1 MTTPMISIPEAL
13 TRYANG
19 EFLIV
24 VDDLDREN
32 EGDLMLLATQATPEK
47 VAFMVTHTTGI
58 LCVALTKSRARE
70 LNLPLMVENN
80 EDQRRTAFTVAV
92 DFAPGITTGVSATER
107 ARTIRALG
115 EPSTT
120 PKDLIRPGH
129 VYPLVAHDHVL
140 LGRQGHTEA
149 GVALSQLSKTSEQAL
164 LSEIVAEDG
173 SMARGQTLENF
184 AAKHDIPIIAIADL
198 AAYYKEN
205 FSATKSPAL
214 KLEWADLPID
224 NQMWKIATY
233 PALRQRDHV
242 IIAFNPQVTS
252 EPTSEPTYLRI
263 HSECFTGD
271 VLGSQRCDCGEQ
283 LKAAMDLIVEKGS
296 GYIIYLRNHEGRG
309 IGLAEKIK
317 AYQLQD
323 RGLDT
328 VEANIAL
335 GHQVDAREWSDAVEI
350 LAELA
355 IKSVVLMTNNPEKI
369 QALSDAGIESTV
381 HSLPIAANE
390 FNQKYLDT
398 KATKLGHI
406 RSGE

>member
-1 MTTPMISIPEAL
+1 MTTPMISIPDAL
-13 TRYANG
+13 TRYVNG

-47 VAFMVTHTTGI
+47 VSFMVTHTTGI

-92 DFAPGITTGVSATER
+92 DFGPGITTGVSAIER

-129 VYPLVAHDHVL
+129 VYPLVAHDQVL

-149 GVALSQLSKTSEQAL
+149 GVALSQLSKSSEQAL
-164 LSEIVAEDG
+164 LSEIVATDG
-173 SMARGQTLENF
+173 SMARGETLKTF
-184 AAKHDIPIIAIADL
+184 AATHQIPIIAIADL
-198 AAYYKEN
+198 TAHYKEN
-205 FSATKSPAL
+205 YSATKSPGPT
-214 KLEWADLPID
+214 LEWADLPID
-224 NQMWKIATY
+224 NHMWKIATY
-233 PALRQRDHV
+233 PALRQRDHA
-242 IIAFNPQVTS
+242 IIAFNPQIRT
-252 EPTSEPTYLRI
+252 EPTYLRI

-283 LKAAMDLIVEKGS
+283 LKAAMNLIVEKGS

-355 IKSVVLMTNNPEKI
+355 IKRVVLMTNNPEKI

-381 HSLPIAANE
+381 LSLPIQANK

-406 RSGE
+406 RAGE

>member
-1 MTTPMISIPEAL
+1 MSTPMISIPEAL

-32 EGDLMLLATQATPEK
+32 EGDLILLATQATPEK

-80 EDQRRTAFTVAV
+80 EDERRTAFTVAV
-92 DFAPGITTGVSATER
+92 DFSPGITTGVSAIER
-107 ARTIRALG
+107 ARTIRALA
-115 EPSTT
+115 EPTT
-120 PKDLIRPGH
+120 QPKDLIRPGH
-129 VYPLVAHDHVL
+129 VYPLVAHDQVL

-149 GVALSQLSKTSEQAL
+149 GVALSQLSNSSEQAL
-164 LSEIVAEDG
+164 LSEIVATDG
-173 SMARGQTLENF
+173 SMARGTTLQAF
-184 AAKHDIPIIAIADL
+184 ASEHEIPIIAIADL
-198 AAYYKEN
+198 ARYYQEN
-205 FSATKSPAL
+205 FMAIKNPAL
-214 KLEWADLPID
+214 NLEWADLPID
-224 NQMWKIATY
+224 SKMWKIATY

-242 IIAFNPQVTS
+242 IVAFNPQVK
-252 EPTSEPTYLRI
+252 SEPTYLRI

-283 LKAAMDLIVEKGS
+283 LKAAMDLIIEKGS

-323 RGLDT
+323 RGMDT

-350 LAELA
+350 LSELG
-355 IKSVVLMTNNPEKI
+355 IQSVVLMTNNPEKI
-369 QALSDAGIESTV
+369 QALSDAGIESSIL
-381 HSLPIAANE
+381 SLPIVANE

-398 KATKLGHI
+398 KATKLGHL

>member
-1 MTTPMISIPEAL
+1 MSTSMISIPDAL

-32 EGDLMLLATQATPEK
+32 EGDLILLATKATPEK

-80 EDQRRTAFTVAV
+80 EDVRRTAFTVAV
-92 DFAPGITTGVSATER
+92 DFAPGITTGVSAIER
-107 ARTIRALG
+107 SRTIRALA
-115 EPSTT
+115 ESSTQ

-129 VYPLVAHDHVL
+129 VYPLVAHDQVL

-149 GVALSQLSKTSEQAL
+149 GVALSQLSESPEQAL

-173 SMARGQTLENF
+173 SMASGANLQAF
-184 AAKHDIPIIAIADL
+184 ASEHGIAMIAIADL
-198 AAYYKEN
+198 AAYYKDN
-205 FSATKSPAL
+205 FTAVKSLAPT
-214 KLEWADLPID
+214 LEWADLPID
-224 NQMWKIATY
+224 NTMWKIATY

-242 IIAFNPQVTS
+242 IMAFNPQITS
-252 EPTSEPTYLRI
+252 ESTYLRI

-283 LKAAMDLIVEKGS
+283 LKAAMDLIVENGS

-328 VEANIAL
+328 VDANIAL

-350 LAELA
+350 LEELA
-355 IKSVVLMTNNPEKI
+355 LKSVVLMTNNPEKI
-369 QALSDAGIESTV
+369 QALSDAGIKATV
-381 HSLPIAANE
+381 LSLPIAANE

>member
-32 EGDLMLLATQATPEK
+32 EGDLILLATQATPEK

-92 DFAPGITTGVSATER
+92 DFAPGVTTGVSAVER

-115 EPSTT
+115 ESSTS

-129 VYPLVAHDHVL
+129 VYPLIAHDHVL

-149 GVALSQLSKTSEQAL
+149 GVALSQLSKSSEQAL

-173 SMARGQTLENF
+173 SMARGETLKTF
-184 AAKHDIPIIAIADL
+184 AAKYEIPIIAIADL
-198 AAYYKEN
+198 AKYYEVN
-205 FSATKSPAL
+205 FTTVKSPAV
-214 KLEWADLPID
+214 KLEWADIPID
-224 NQMWKIATY
+224 NHMWKIATY
-233 PALRQRDHV
+233 PALRQRDHA
-242 IIAFNPQVTS
+242 IMAFNPQVTS
-252 EPTSEPTYLRI
+252 ESTYLRI

-350 LAELA
+350 LSELGLT
-355 IKSVVLMTNNPEKI
+355 SVVLMTNNPEKI

-381 HSLPIAANE
+381 LSLPVAANE
-390 FNQKYLDT
+390 FNKKYLDT

-406 RSGE
+406 RSGD

>member
-1 MTTPMISIPEAL
+1 MSTPMISIPEAL
-13 TRYANG
+13 NRYASG

-32 EGDLMLLATQATPEK
+32 EGDLMLLASQATAEK
-47 VAFMVTHTTGI
+47 VAFMVKHTTGI

-80 EDQRRTAFTVAV
+80 EDERRTAFTVAV
-92 DFAPGITTGVSATER
+92 DFAPGITTGVSAIER
-107 ARTIRALG
+107 ARTIRALA
-115 EPSTT
+115 EVSTT

-149 GVALSQLSKTSEQAL
+149 GVALSQLSNSSEQAL
-164 LSEIVAEDG
+164 LSEIVAADG
-173 SMARGQTLENF
+173 SMARGANLQAF
-184 AAKHDIPIIAIADL
+184 ASEHGIPIIAIADL
-198 AAYYKEN
+198 AKYYEEN
-205 FSATKSPAL
+205 FTAVKNPAP

-224 NQMWKIATY
+224 NKMWKIATY
-233 PALRQRDHV
+233 PALRQRDHA
-242 IIAFNPQVTS
+242 IIAFNPQV
-252 EPTSEPTYLRI
+252 TSEPTYLRI

-283 LKAAMDLIVEKGS
+283 LKAAMNVIVEKGS

-350 LAELA
+350 LSELG

-369 QALSDAGIESTV
+369 QALSDSGITSTV
-381 HSLPIAANE
+381 LSLPIAANE

>member
-1 MTTPMISIPEAL
+1 MSTPMISIPEAL
-13 TRYANG
+13 SRYANG

-32 EGDLMLLATQATPEK
+32 EGDLILLATKATAEK
-47 VAFMVTHTTGI
+47 VAFMVKHTTGI

-80 EDQRRTAFTVAV
+80 EDERRTAFTVAV
-92 DFAPGITTGVSATER
+92 DFAPGVTTGVSAVER

-115 EPSTT
+115 ESATS

-129 VYPLVAHDHVL
+129 VYPLIAHDQGL

-149 GVALSQLSKTSEQAL
+149 GVALAQLSKSSEQAL

-173 SMARGQTLENF
+173 SMARGANLKAF
-184 AAKHDIPIIAIADL
+184 ASEHGIPIIAIADL
-198 AAYYKEN
+198 AKYYEEN
-205 FSATKSPAL
+205 FTAVKNPAL

-224 NQMWKIATY
+224 NKMWKIATY
-233 PALRQRDHV
+233 PALRQRDHA
-242 IIAFNPQVTS
+242 IIAFNPQIS
-252 EPTSEPTYLRI
+252 SEPTYLRI

-283 LKAAMDLIVEKGS
+283 LKAAMSVIVEKGS

-350 LAELA
+350 LSELE

-369 QALSDAGIESTV
+369 QALSDAGITSTV
-381 HSLPIAANE
+381 LSLPIAANE

>member
-1 MTTPMISIPEAL
+1 MISIPEAL
-13 TRYANG
+13 NRYANG

-32 EGDLMLLATQATPEK
+32 EGDLILLASQATPEK

-80 EDQRRTAFTVAV
+80 EDERRTAFTVAV
-92 DFAPGITTGVSATER
+92 DFAPGITTGVSAIER
-107 ARTIRALG
+107 ARTIRALA
-115 EPSTT
+115 EPTT
-120 PKDLIRPGH
+120 QSKDLIRPGH
-129 VYPLVAHDHVL
+129 VYPLVAHDQVL

-149 GVALSQLSKTSEQAL
+149 GVALSQLSNSSEQAL
-164 LSEIVAEDG
+164 LSEIVAIDG
-173 SMARGQTLENF
+173 SMSRGTTLQAF
-184 AAKHDIPIIAIADL
+184 ASEHEIPIIAIADL
-198 AAYYKEN
+198 ARYYQEN
-205 FSATKSPAL
+205 FTAKKSPAL
-214 KLEWADLPID
+214 DLEWADLPID
-224 NQMWKIATY
+224 NKMWNIATY

-242 IIAFNPQVTS
+242 IIAFNPLVK
-252 EPTSEPTYLRI
+252 SEPTYLRI

-296 GYIIYLRNHEGRG
+296 GYVIYLRNHEGRG
-309 IGLAEKIK
+309 IGLAEKIR

-335 GHQVDAREWSDAVEI
+335 GHQVDAREWHDAVEI
-350 LAELA
+350 LSELD

-369 QALSDAGIESTV
+369 QALSDAGIASTTL
-381 HSLPIAANE
+381 SLPIAANE

-398 KATKLGHI
+398 KATKLGHL

>member
-1 MTTPMISIPEAL
+1 MTTPNISIPEAL

-80 EDQRRTAFTVAV
+80 EDHRRTAFTVAV
-92 DFAPGITTGVSATER
+92 DFAPGITTGVSAVER
-107 ARTIRALG
+107 ARTVRALG

-129 VYPLVAHDHVL
+129 VYPLVAHDQVL

-164 LSEIVAEDG
+164 LSEIVAIDG
-173 SMARGQTLENF
+173 SMARGETLKAF
-184 AAKHDIPIIAIADL
+184 AATHHIPIITIADL
-198 AAYYKEN
+198 AAYYREN
-205 FSATKSPAL
+205 YSAIKSPAV
-214 KLEWADLPID
+214 KLEWAELPIE
-224 NQMWKIATY
+224 NNIWKIATY
-233 PALRQRDHV
+233 PALRQRDHA
-242 IIAFNPQVTS
+242 IIAFNPQITAD
-252 EPTSEPTYLRI
+252 PTYLRI

-350 LAELA
+350 LAELGM
-355 IKSVVLMTNNPEKI
+355 KSVVLMTNNPEKI

-390 FNQKYLDT
+390 FNKKYLDT
-398 KATKLGHI
+398 KATKLGHK

>member
-1 MTTPMISIPEAL
+1 MSTPMISIPEAL
-13 TRYANG
+13 TRYASG

-32 EGDLMLLATQATPEK
+32 EGDLILLASQATPEK

-80 EDQRRTAFTVAV
+80 EDERRTAFTVAV
-92 DFAPGITTGVSATER
+92 DFAPGITTGVSAIER
-107 ARTIRALG
+107 ARTIRALA
-115 EPSTT
+115 EPTT
-120 PKDLIRPGH
+120 QSKDLIRPGH
-129 VYPLVAHDHVL
+129 VYPLVAHDQVL

-149 GVALSQLSKTSEQAL
+149 GVALSQLSNSSEQAL
-164 LSEIVAEDG
+164 LSEIVAIDG
-173 SMARGQTLENF
+173 SMSRGTTLQAF
-184 AAKHDIPIIAIADL
+184 ASEHEIPIIAIADL
-198 AAYYKEN
+198 ARYYQEN
-205 FSATKSPAL
+205 FTAKKSPAL
-214 KLEWADLPID
+214 DLEWADLPID
-224 NQMWKIATY
+224 NKMWNIATY

-242 IIAFNPQVTS
+242 IIAFNPLVK
-252 EPTSEPTYLRI
+252 SEPTYLRI

-296 GYIIYLRNHEGRG
+296 GYVIYLRNHEGRG
-309 IGLAEKIK
+309 IGLAEKIR

-335 GHQVDAREWSDAVEI
+335 GHQVDAREWHDAVEI
-350 LAELA
+350 LSELD

-369 QALSDAGIESTV
+369 QALSDAGIASTTL
-381 HSLPIAANE
+381 SLPIAANE

-398 KATKLGHI
+398 KATKLGHL

>member
-1 MTTPMISIPEAL
+1 MTTQMISIPEAL
-13 TRYANG
+13 NRYAKG

-32 EGDLMLLATQATPEK
+32 EGDLMLLASQATPEK

-80 EDQRRTAFTVAV
+80 EDERRTAFTVAV
-92 DFAPGITTGVSATER
+92 DFAPGITTGVSALER
-107 ARTIRALG
+107 SRTIRALA
-115 EPSTT
+115 EVSTT

-129 VYPLVAHDHVL
+129 VYPLVAHDQVL

-149 GVALSQLSKTSEQAL
+149 GVALSRLSNSSEQAL

-173 SMARGQTLENF
+173 SMARGANLEAF
-184 AAKHDIPIIAIADL
+184 ASEHGIPIIAIADL
-198 AAYYKEN
+198 AKYYKEN
-205 FSATKSPAL
+205 FIAVKEPAL
-214 KLEWADLPID
+214 DLEWADLPID
-224 NQMWKIATY
+224 NKMWKVATY

-242 IIAFNPQVTS
+242 IVAFNPQIS
-252 EPTSEPTYLRI
+252 SEPTYLRI

-271 VLGSQRCDCGEQ
+271 VLGSQRCDCGDQ

-350 LAELA
+350 LSALG

-381 HSLPIAANE
+381 LSLPIAANE

>member
-1 MTTPMISIPEAL
+1 MSAPMISIPEAL

-32 EGDLMLLATQATPEK
+32 EGDLILLASQATPEK

-80 EDQRRTAFTVAV
+80 EDERRTAFTVAV
-92 DFAPGITTGVSATER
+92 DFAPGITTGVSAIER
-107 ARTIRALG
+107 ARTIRALA
-115 EPSTT
+115 EPTT
-120 PKDLIRPGH
+120 QPKDLIRPGH
-129 VYPLVAHDHVL
+129 VYPLVAHDQVL

-149 GVALSQLSKTSEQAL
+149 GVALSQLSNSSEQAL
-164 LSEIVAEDG
+164 LSEIVATDG
-173 SMARGQTLENF
+173 SMARGTTLQAF
-184 AAKHDIPIIAIADL
+184 ASEHEIPIIAIADL
-198 AAYYKEN
+198 ARYYQEN
-205 FSATKSPAL
+205 FMAIKNPAL

-224 NQMWKIATY
+224 NKMWKIATY

-242 IIAFNPQVTS
+242 IIAFNPQVK
-252 EPTSEPTYLRI
+252 SEPTYLRI

-323 RGLDT
+323 RGMDT

-350 LAELA
+350 LSELG
-355 IKSVVLMTNNPEKI
+355 IQSVVLMTNNPEKI
-369 QALSDAGIESTV
+369 QALSDAGIESSIL
-381 HSLPIAANE
+381 SLPIVANE

-398 KATKLGHI
+398 KATKLGHL

>member
-1 MTTPMISIPEAL
+1 MSTPMISIPEAL
-13 TRYANG
+13 TRYASG

-32 EGDLMLLATQATPEK
+32 EGDLILLASQATPEK

-58 LCVALTKSRARE
+58 LCVALTKARARE

-80 EDQRRTAFTVAV
+80 EDERRTAFTVAV
-92 DFAPGITTGVSATER
+92 DFAPGITTGVSAIER
-107 ARTIRALG
+107 SRTIRALA
-115 EPSTT
+115 EPSTA

-129 VYPLVAHDHVL
+129 VYPLIAHDHVL

-149 GVALSQLSKTSEQAL
+149 GVALSQLSKSSEQAL
-164 LSEIVAEDG
+164 LSEIVAADG
-173 SMARGQTLENF
+173 SMARGANLQAF
-184 AAKHDIPIIAIADL
+184 ASEHSIPIIAIADL
-198 AAYYKEN
+198 AKYYEVN
-205 FSATKSPAL
+205 FTAVKNPAL

-224 NQMWKIATY
+224 NKMWKIATY
-233 PALRQRDHV
+233 PALRQRDHA
-242 IIAFNPQVTS
+242 IIAFNPQI
-252 EPTSEPTYLRI
+252 TSEPTYLRI

-283 LKAAMDLIVEKGS
+283 LKAAMNVIVEKGS

-350 LAELA
+350 LSALE

-369 QALSDAGIESTV
+369 QALSDAGITSTV
-381 HSLPIAANE
+381 LSLPIAANE

-398 KATKLGHI
+398 KATKLGHL

>member
-1 MTTPMISIPEAL
+1 MSTPMISIPEAL
-13 TRYANG
+13 ARYASG

-32 EGDLMLLATQATPEK
+32 EGDLILLASQATPEK

-80 EDQRRTAFTVAV
+80 EDERRTAFTVAV
-92 DFAPGITTGVSATER
+92 DFAPGVTTGVSAVER
-107 ARTIRALG
+107 SRTIRALA

-129 VYPLVAHDHVL
+129 VYPLIAHDHVL

-149 GVALSQLSKTSEQAL
+149 GVALSQLSKSSEQAL
-164 LSEIVAEDG
+164 LSEIVAADG
-173 SMARGQTLENF
+173 SMAQGANLQAF
-184 AAKHDIPIIAIADL
+184 ASEHGIPIIAIADL
-198 AAYYKEN
+198 AKYYEEN
-205 FSATKSPAL
+205 FTAVKNLAL

-224 NQMWKIATY
+224 NKMWKIATY
-233 PALRQRDHV
+233 PALRQRDHA
-242 IIAFNPQVTS
+242 IIAFNPQV
-252 EPTSEPTYLRI
+252 TSEPTYLRI

-283 LKAAMDLIVEKGS
+283 LKAAMNVIVEKGS

-350 LAELA
+350 LSELE
-355 IKSVVLMTNNPEKI
+355 IKSVVFMTNNPEKI
-369 QALSDAGIESTV
+369 QALSDSGITSTV
-381 HSLPIAANE
+381 LSLPIAANE

-398 KATKLGHI
+398 KATKLGQI

>member
-1 MTTPMISIPEAL
+1 MS
-13 TRYANG
+13 RG
-19 EFLIV
+19 ETL
-24 VDDLDREN
+24 
-32 EGDLMLLATQATPEK
+32 
-47 VAFMVTHTTGI
+47 
-58 LCVALTKSRARE
+58 KS
-70 LNLPLMVENN
+70 
-80 EDQRRTAFTVAV
+80 
-92 DFAPGITTGVSATER
+92 
-107 ARTIRALG
+107 
-115 EPSTT
+115 
-120 PKDLIRPGH
+120 
-129 VYPLVAHDHVL
+129 
-140 LGRQGHTEA
+140 
-149 GVALSQLSKTSEQAL
+149 
-164 LSEIVAEDG
+164 
-173 SMARGQTLENF
+173 F
-184 AAKHDIPIIAIADL
+184 AATHQIPIIAIADL
-198 AAYYKEN
+198 TDYYKEN
-205 FSATKSPAL
+205 YTTVKSQAL

-224 NQMWKIATY
+224 NKMWKIATY
-233 PALRQRDHV
+233 PALRQRDHA
-242 IIAFNPQVTS
+242 IIAFNPHI
-252 EPTSEPTYLRI
+252 TSEPTYLRI

-296 GYIIYLRNHEGRG
+296 GYIVYLRNHEGRG

-335 GHQVDAREWSDAVEI
+335 GHQVDAREWSDAVEV
-350 LAELA
+350 LSELG

-381 HSLPIAANE
+381 LSLPIAANE

>member
-1 MTTPMISIPEAL
+1 MSTPMISIPEAL
-13 TRYANG
+13 TRYASG
-19 EFLIV
+19 DFLIV

-32 EGDLMLLATQATPEK
+32 EGDLMLLASQATPEK
-47 VAFMVTHTTGI
+47 VSFIVTHTTGI

-80 EDQRRTAFTVAV
+80 EDERRTAFTVAV
-92 DFAPGITTGVSATER
+92 DFAPSITTGVSAIER
-107 ARTIRALG
+107 ARTIRALA
-115 EPSTT
+115 EPSTQ

-129 VYPLVAHDHVL
+129 VYPLVAHDQVL

-149 GVALSQLSKTSEQAL
+149 GIALSQLSNSSEQAL
-164 LSEIVAEDG
+164 LSEIVAADG
-173 SMARGQTLENF
+173 SMARGANLQAF
-184 AAKHDIPIIAIADL
+184 AGEHGIPIIAIADL
-198 AAYYKEN
+198 ARYYQEN
-205 FSATKSPAL
+205 FTAKKSPAL
-214 KLEWADLPID
+214 DLEWADLPID
-224 NQMWKIATY
+224 NKIWKIATY

-242 IIAFNPQVTS
+242 IIAFNPQV
-252 EPTSEPTYLRI
+252 TSEPTYLRI

-296 GYIIYLRNHEGRG
+296 GYIIYLRNQEGRG

-335 GHQVDAREWSDAVEI
+335 GHQVDAREWHDAVEI
-350 LAELA
+350 LSELDV
-355 IKSVVLMTNNPEKI
+355 KSVVLMTNNPEKI
-369 QALSDAGIESTV
+369 QALSDAGIASTTL
-381 HSLPIAANE
+381 SLPIAANE

-398 KATKLGHI
+398 KATKLGHL

>member
-1 MTTPMISIPEAL
+1 MSTSMISMPEAL
-13 TRYANG
+13 SRYANG

-32 EGDLMLLATQATPEK
+32 EGDLILLASQVTPEK
-47 VAFMVTHTTGI
+47 VAFMVKHTTGI

-80 EDQRRTAFTVAV
+80 EDERRTAFTVAV
-92 DFAPGITTGVSATER
+92 DFAPGITTGVSAIER
-107 ARTIRALG
+107 ARTIRALA
-115 EPSTT
+115 ESSTT

-129 VYPLVAHDHVL
+129 VYPLIAHDHVL

-149 GVALSQLSKTSEQAL
+149 GVALSQLSNCSEQAL
-164 LSEIVAEDG
+164 LSEIVAADG
-173 SMARGQTLENF
+173 SMARGANLQAF
-184 AAKHDIPIIAIADL
+184 ASEHGIPIIAIADL
-198 AAYYKEN
+198 AKYYEEN
-205 FSATKSPAL
+205 FTVVKSPVL
-214 KLEWADLPID
+214 ELEWADLPID
-224 NQMWKIATY
+224 NKMWKIATY
-233 PALRQRDHV
+233 PALRQRDHA
-242 IIAFNPQVTS
+242 IIAFNPQITS
-252 EPTSEPTYLRI
+252 EQTYLRI

-283 LKAAMDLIVEKGS
+283 LKAAMSVIVEKGS

-350 LAELA
+350 LSELG

-369 QALSDAGIESTV
+369 QALSDAGITSTV
-381 HSLPIAANE
+381 LSLPIEANE

-398 KATKLGHI
+398 KATKLGQI

>member
-1 MTTPMISIPEAL
+1 MSIPMISIPEAL
-13 TRYANG
+13 NRYASG

-24 VDDLDREN
+24 VDDLAREN
-32 EGDLMLLATQATPEK
+32 EGDLMLLASQATPEK
-47 VAFMVTHTTGI
+47 VAFMVKHTTGI

-80 EDQRRTAFTVAV
+80 EDERRTAFTVAV
-92 DFAPGITTGVSATER
+92 DFAPGVTTGVSAVER
-107 ARTIRALG
+107 SRTIRALA

-129 VYPLVAHDHVL
+129 VYPLIAHDHVL

-149 GVALSQLSKTSEQAL
+149 GVALSQLSKSSEQAL
-164 LSEIVAEDG
+164 LSEIVAADG
-173 SMARGQTLENF
+173 SMAQGANLQAF
-184 AAKHDIPIIAIADL
+184 ASEHGIPIIAIADL
-198 AAYYKEN
+198 AKYYEEN
-205 FSATKSPAL
+205 FTAVKNLAL

-224 NQMWKIATY
+224 NKMWKIATY
-233 PALRQRDHV
+233 PALRQRDHA
-242 IIAFNPQVTS
+242 IIAFNPQV
-252 EPTSEPTYLRI
+252 TSEPTYLRI

-283 LKAAMDLIVEKGS
+283 LKAAMNVIVEKGS

-350 LAELA
+350 LSELE

-381 HSLPIAANE
+381 LSLPIAANE

-406 RSGE
+406 RLGE

>member
-1 MTTPMISIPEAL
+1 MSAPLISIPEAVE
-13 TRYANG
+13 RYARG

-24 VDDLDREN
+24 VDDFDREN

-58 LCVALTKSRARE
+58 LCVALTKTRARE

-80 EDQRRTAFTVAV
+80 EDERRTAFTVAV
-92 DFAPGITTGVSATER
+92 DFAPGITTGVSAIER
-107 ARTIRALG
+107 ARTIRALA
-115 EPSTT
+115 EPSTS

-129 VYPLVAHDHVL
+129 VYPLVAHDQVL

-149 GVALSQLSKTSEQAL
+149 GVALSQLSKSSEHAL

-173 SMARGQTLENF
+173 SMARGETLKTF
-184 AAKHDIPIIAIADL
+184 ADKYQIPIIAIADL
-198 AAYYKEN
+198 AKYYAEN
-205 FSATKSPAL
+205 FTAIASPTVNLA
-214 KLEWADLPID
+214 WADLPID
-224 NQMWKIATY
+224 NHMWKIATY

-242 IIAFNPQVTS
+242 IIAFNPQITS
-252 EPTSEPTYLRI
+252 DTTYLRI

-271 VLGSQRCDCGEQ
+271 VLRSQRCDCGEQ

-309 IGLAEKIK
+309 IGLAEKIR

-323 RGLDT
+323 QGLDT

-335 GHQVDAREWSDAVEI
+335 GHQVDPREWSDAVEI
-350 LAELA
+350 LSALE
-355 IKSVVLMTNNPEKI
+355 ISSVALMTNNPEKI
-369 QALSDAGIESTV
+369 QALSDAGIKSTII
-381 HSLPIAANE
+381 SLPIVANQH
-390 FNQKYLDT
+390 NQKYLET
-398 KATKLGHI
+398 KATKLGHV

>member
-32 EGDLMLLATQATPEK
+32 EGDLILLATQATPEK

-80 EDQRRTAFTVAV
+80 EDHRRTAFTVAV
-92 DFAPGITTGVSATER
+92 DFAPGITTGVSAVER

-115 EPSTT
+115 ESSTS

-129 VYPLVAHDHVL
+129 VYPLIAHDHVL

-149 GVALSQLSKTSEQAL
+149 GVALSQLSKSSEQAL

-173 SMARGQTLENF
+173 SMARGENLKTF
-184 AAKHDIPIIAIADL
+184 AAKYEIPIIAIADL
-198 AAYYKEN
+198 AKYYEVN
-205 FSATKSPAL
+205 FRTVKSPAV

-224 NQMWKIATY
+224 NHMWKIATY
-233 PALRQRDHV
+233 PALRQRDHA
-242 IIAFNPQVTS
+242 IMAFNPQV
-252 EPTSEPTYLRI
+252 TSEPTYLRI

-335 GHQVDAREWSDAVEI
+335 GHQVDARKWSDAVEI
-350 LAELA
+350 LAELG
-355 IKSVVLMTNNPEKI
+355 INSVVLMTNNPEKI
-369 QALSDAGIESTV
+369 QALGDAGIKSTV
-381 HSLPIAANE
+381 LSLPIQANE
-390 FNQKYLDT
+390 FNKKYLDT

-406 RSGE
+406 RVGE

>member
-1 MTTPMISIPEAL
+1 MSTPMISIPEAL
-13 TRYANG
+13 TRYASG

-32 EGDLMLLATQATPEK
+32 EGDLILLASQATPEK

-58 LCVALTKSRARE
+58 LCVALTKARARE

-80 EDQRRTAFTVAV
+80 EDERRTAFTVAV
-92 DFAPGITTGVSATER
+92 DFAPGITTGVSAIER
-107 ARTIRALG
+107 SRTIRALA
-115 EPSTT
+115 EPSTA

-129 VYPLVAHDHVL
+129 VYPLIAHDHVL

-149 GVALSQLSKTSEQAL
+149 GVALSQLSKSSEQAL
-164 LSEIVAEDG
+164 LSEIVAADG
-173 SMARGQTLENF
+173 SMARGANLQAF
-184 AAKHDIPIIAIADL
+184 ASEHSIPIIAIADL
-198 AAYYKEN
+198 AKYYEVN
-205 FSATKSPAL
+205 FTAVKNPAL

-224 NQMWKIATY
+224 NKMWKIATY
-233 PALRQRDHV
+233 PALRQRDHA
-242 IIAFNPQVTS
+242 IIAFNPQIS
-252 EPTSEPTYLRI
+252 SEPTYLRI

-283 LKAAMDLIVEKGS
+283 LKAAMNVIVEKGS

-350 LAELA
+350 LSELE

-369 QALSDAGIESTV
+369 QALSDAGITSTV
-381 HSLPIAANE
+381 LSLPIAANE

-398 KATKLGHI
+398 KATKLGHL

>member
-1 MTTPMISIPEAL
+1 MISIPEAL

-32 EGDLMLLATQATPEK
+32 EGDLILLASQATPEK

-80 EDQRRTAFTVAV
+80 EDERRTAFTVAV
-92 DFAPGITTGVSATER
+92 DFAPGITTGVSAIER
-107 ARTIRALG
+107 ARTIRALA
-115 EPSTT
+115 EPTT
-120 PKDLIRPGH
+120 QPKDLIRPGH
-129 VYPLVAHDHVL
+129 VYPLVAHDQVL

-149 GVALSQLSKTSEQAL
+149 GVALSQLSNSSEQAL
-164 LSEIVAEDG
+164 LSEIVATDG
-173 SMARGQTLENF
+173 SMARGTTLQAF
-184 AAKHDIPIIAIADL
+184 ASEHEIPIIAIADL
-198 AAYYKEN
+198 ARYYQEN
-205 FSATKSPAL
+205 FMAIKNPAL

-224 NQMWKIATY
+224 NKMWKIATY

-242 IIAFNPQVTS
+242 IIAFNPQVK
-252 EPTSEPTYLRI
+252 SEPTYLRI

-323 RGLDT
+323 RGMDT

-350 LAELA
+350 LSELG
-355 IKSVVLMTNNPEKI
+355 IQSVVLMTNNPEKI
-369 QALSDAGIESTV
+369 QALSDAGIESMIL
-381 HSLPIAANE
+381 SLPIVANE

-398 KATKLGHI
+398 KATKLGHL

>member
-1 MTTPMISIPEAL
+1 
-13 TRYANG
+13 
-19 EFLIV
+19 
-24 VDDLDREN
+24 
-32 EGDLMLLATQATPEK
+32 
-47 VAFMVTHTTGI
+47 
-58 LCVALTKSRARE
+58 
-70 LNLPLMVENN
+70 MVENN
-80 EDQRRTAFTVAV
+80 EDERRTAFTVAV

-107 ARTIRALG
+107 ARTIRALA

-129 VYPLVAHDHVL
+129 VYPLVAHDQVL

-149 GVALSQLSKTSEQAL
+149 GVALSQLSKSSEQAL
-164 LSEIVAEDG
+164 LSEIVADDG
-173 SMARGQTLENF
+173 SMARGKTLETF
-184 AAKHDIPIIAIADL
+184 AAKHQIPIIAIADL
-198 AAYYKEN
+198 ATYYKEN
-205 FSATKSPAL
+205 FTAVKGAL
-214 KLEWADLPID
+214 THLEWADLPID
-224 NQMWKIATY
+224 NDLWKVATY

-242 IIAFNPQVTS
+242 ILAFNPQI
-252 EPTSEPTYLRI
+252 TSEPTYLRI

-283 LKAAMDLIVEKGS
+283 LKAAMNLIVEKGS

-350 LAELA
+350 LSELG
-355 IKSVVLMTNNPEKI
+355 IKSVLLMTNNPEKI
-369 QALSDAGIESTV
+369 QALTDAGIKSTV
-381 HSLPIAANE
+381 HSLSIKSNE
-390 FNQKYLDT
+390 FNEKYLDT
-398 KATKLGHI
+398 KAVKLGHV
-406 RSGE
+406 RAGE

>member
-1 MTTPMISIPEAL
+1 MSTPMISIPEAL

-32 EGDLMLLATQATPEK
+32 EGDLMLLASQATPEK
-47 VAFMVTHTTGI
+47 VAFMVKHTTGI

-80 EDQRRTAFTVAV
+80 EDERRTAFTVAV
-92 DFAPGITTGVSATER
+92 DFAPGITTGVSALER
-107 ARTIRALG
+107 SRTIRALA
-115 EPSTT
+115 EASTT

-129 VYPLVAHDHVL
+129 VYPLVAHDRVL

-149 GVALSQLSKTSEQAL
+149 GVALSQLSNSSEQAL
-164 LSEIVAEDG
+164 LSEIVASDG
-173 SMARGQTLENF
+173 SMARGANLQAF
-184 AAKHDIPIIAIADL
+184 AGEHGIPIIAIADL
-198 AAYYKEN
+198 AKYYEEN
-205 FSATKSPAL
+205 FTAVKNSAL

-224 NQMWKIATY
+224 NKMWKIATY
-233 PALRQRDHV
+233 PALRQRDHA
-242 IIAFNPQVTS
+242 IIAFNPQIS
-252 EPTSEPTYLRI
+252 SEPTYVRI

-283 LKAAMDLIVEKGS
+283 LKAAMNVIVEKGS

-323 RGLDT
+323 RDLDT

-350 LAELA
+350 LSELE

-369 QALSDAGIESTV
+369 QALSDAGITSTV
-381 HSLPIAANE
+381 LSLPIAANE

>member
-1 MTTPMISIPEAL
+1 MSAPLISIPEAVE
-13 TRYANG
+13 RYARG

-24 VDDLDREN
+24 VDDFDREN

-58 LCVALTKSRARE
+58 LCVALTKTRARE

-80 EDQRRTAFTVAV
+80 EDERRTAFTVAV
-92 DFAPGITTGVSATER
+92 DFAPGITTGVSAIER
-107 ARTIRALG
+107 ARTIRALAQ
-115 EPSTT
+115 PSTS

-149 GVALSQLSKTSEQAL
+149 GVALSQLSKSSEHAL

-173 SMARGQTLENF
+173 SMARGETLKTF
-184 AAKHDIPIIAIADL
+184 ADKYQIPIIAIADL
-198 AAYYKEN
+198 AKYYAEN
-205 FSATKSPAL
+205 FTAITSPAVNL
-214 KLEWADLPID
+214 AWADLPID
-224 NQMWKIATY
+224 NHMWKIATY

-242 IIAFNPQVTS
+242 IIAFNPQITS
-252 EPTSEPTYLRI
+252 DPTYLRI

-283 LKAAMDLIVEKGS
+283 LKVAMDLIVKKGS
-296 GYIIYLRNHEGRG
+296 GYIVYLRNHEGRG
-309 IGLAEKIK
+309 IGLAEKIR

-323 RGLDT
+323 QGLDT

-335 GHQVDAREWSDAVEI
+335 GHQVDPREWSDAVEI
-350 LAELA
+350 LSALE
-355 IKSVVLMTNNPEKI
+355 ISSVALMTNNPEKI
-369 QALSDAGIESTV
+369 QALSDAGIKSTII
-381 HSLPIAANE
+381 SLPIVANQY
-390 FNQKYLDT
+390 NQKYLET
-398 KATKLGHI
+398 KATKLGHV

>member
-1 MTTPMISIPEAL
+1 MSTPMISIPEAL
-13 TRYANG
+13 NRYASG

-32 EGDLMLLATQATPEK
+32 EGDLMLLASQATPEK
-47 VAFMVTHTTGI
+47 VAFMVKHTTGI

-80 EDQRRTAFTVAV
+80 EDERRTAFTVAV
-92 DFAPGITTGVSATER
+92 DFAPGITTGVSAIER
-107 ARTIRALG
+107 ARTIRALA
-115 EPSTT
+115 EVSTT

-149 GVALSQLSKTSEQAL
+149 GVALSQLSNSSEQAL
-164 LSEIVAEDG
+164 LSEIVAADG
-173 SMARGQTLENF
+173 SMARGANLQAF
-184 AAKHDIPIIAIADL
+184 ASEHGIPIIAIADL
-198 AAYYKEN
+198 AKYYEEN
-205 FSATKSPAL
+205 FTVVKNPAL

-224 NQMWKIATY
+224 NKMWKIATY
-233 PALRQRDHV
+233 PALRQRDHA
-242 IIAFNPQVTS
+242 IIAFNPQV
-252 EPTSEPTYLRI
+252 TSEPTYLRI

-283 LKAAMDLIVEKGS
+283 LKAAMSVIVEKGS

-317 AYQLQD
+317 TYQLQD

-350 LAELA
+350 LSELE

-369 QALSDAGIESTV
+369 QALSDSGITSTV
-381 HSLPIAANE
+381 LSLPIAANE

>member
-1 MTTPMISIPEAL
+1 MSTPMISIPEAL
-13 TRYANG
+13 NRYTSG

-32 EGDLMLLATQATPEK
+32 EGDLMLLASQATPEK
-47 VAFMVTHTTGI
+47 VAFMVKHTTGI

-80 EDQRRTAFTVAV
+80 EDERRTAFTVAV
-92 DFAPGITTGVSATER
+92 DFAPGITTGVSALER
-107 ARTIRALG
+107 SRTIRALA
-115 EPSTT
+115 EASTT

-129 VYPLVAHDHVL
+129 VYPLVAHDQVL

-149 GVALSQLSKTSEQAL
+149 GVALSQLSNSSEQAL

-173 SMARGQTLENF
+173 SMARGANLQAF
-184 AAKHDIPIIAIADL
+184 ASEHGIPIIAIADL
-198 AAYYKEN
+198 AKYYEEN
-205 FSATKSPAL
+205 FTAVKNPAL

-224 NQMWKIATY
+224 NKMWKIATY
-233 PALRQRDHV
+233 PALRQRDHA
-242 IIAFNPQVTS
+242 IIAFNPQIS
-252 EPTSEPTYLRI
+252 SEPTYLRI

-283 LKAAMDLIVEKGS
+283 LKAAMNVIVEKGS

-350 LAELA
+350 LSELE

-381 HSLPIAANE
+381 LSLPIAANE

>member
-1 MTTPMISIPEAL
+1 MSAPLISIPEAVE
-13 TRYANG
+13 RYARG

-24 VDDLDREN
+24 VDDFDREN

-58 LCVALTKSRARE
+58 LCVALTKARARE

-80 EDQRRTAFTVAV
+80 EDERRTAFTVAV
-92 DFAPGITTGVSATER
+92 DFAPGITTGVSAIER
-107 ARTIRALG
+107 ARTIRALAQ
-115 EPSTT
+115 PSTS

-149 GVALSQLSKTSEQAL
+149 GVALSQLSKSSEHAL

-173 SMARGQTLENF
+173 SMARGETLKTF
-184 AAKHDIPIIAIADL
+184 ADKYQIPIIAIADL
-198 AAYYKEN
+198 AKYYAEN
-205 FSATKSPAL
+205 FTAITTPTVNLA
-214 KLEWADLPID
+214 WADLPID
-224 NQMWKIATY
+224 NHMWKIATY

-242 IIAFNPQVTS
+242 IIAFNPQITS
-252 EPTSEPTYLRI
+252 DTTYLRI

-309 IGLAEKIK
+309 IGLAEKIR

-323 RGLDT
+323 QGLDT

-335 GHQVDAREWSDAVEI
+335 GHQVDPREWSDAVEI
-350 LAELA
+350 LSALE
-355 IKSVVLMTNNPEKI
+355 ISSVALMTNNPEKI
-369 QALSDAGIESTV
+369 QALSDAGIKSTII
-381 HSLPIAANE
+381 SLPIIANQY
-390 FNQKYLDT
+390 NQKYLET
-398 KATKLGHI
+398 KATKLGHV

>member
-1 MTTPMISIPEAL
+1 MSTPMISIPEAL
-13 TRYANG
+13 TRYASG
-19 EFLIV
+19 DFLIV

-32 EGDLMLLATQATPEK
+32 EGDLILLASQVTPEK
-47 VAFMVTHTTGI
+47 VAFMVKHTTGI

-80 EDQRRTAFTVAV
+80 EDERRTAFTVAV
-92 DFAPGITTGVSATER
+92 DFAPGITTGVSAIER
-107 ARTIRALG
+107 ASTIRALA

-129 VYPLVAHDHVL
+129 VYPLIAHDHVL

-149 GVALSQLSKTSEQAL
+149 GVALSQLSNCSEQAL
-164 LSEIVAEDG
+164 LSEIVAADG
-173 SMARGQTLENF
+173 SMARGANLQAF
-184 AAKHDIPIIAIADL
+184 ASDHGIPIIAIADL
-198 AAYYKEN
+198 AKYYEEN
-205 FSATKSPAL
+205 FTVVKSPVL
-214 KLEWADLPID
+214 ELEWADLPID
-224 NQMWKIATY
+224 NKMWKIATY
-233 PALRQRDHV
+233 PALRQRDHA
-242 IIAFNPQVTS
+242 IIAFNPQITS
-252 EPTSEPTYLRI
+252 EQTYLRI

-283 LKAAMDLIVEKGS
+283 LKAAMSVIVEKGS

-350 LAELA
+350 LSELE

-369 QALSDAGIESTV
+369 QALSDSGITSTV
-381 HSLPIAANE
+381 LSLPIAANE

-398 KATKLGHI
+398 KATKLGQI

>member
-1 MTTPMISIPEAL
+1 MSTPMISIPEAL

-32 EGDLMLLATQATPEK
+32 EGDLILLASQATPEK

-58 LCVALTKSRARE
+58 LCVALTKLRARE

-80 EDQRRTAFTVAV
+80 EDERRTAFTVAV
-92 DFAPGITTGVSATER
+92 DFAPGITTGVSAIER
-107 ARTIRALG
+107 ARTIRALA
-115 EPSTT
+115 EPSTQ

-129 VYPLVAHDHVL
+129 VYPLVAHDQVL

-149 GVALSQLSKTSEQAL
+149 GVALSQLSNSSEQAL
-164 LSEIVAEDG
+164 LSEIVVTDG
-173 SMARGQTLENF
+173 SMARGATLQAF
-184 AAKHDIPIIAIADL
+184 ASEHEIPIIAIADL
-198 AAYYKEN
+198 ARYYQEN
-205 FSATKSPAL
+205 FMAIKNPAL
-214 KLEWADLPID
+214 NLEWADLPID
-224 NQMWKIATY
+224 NKMWKIATF

-242 IIAFNPQVTS
+242 IVAFNPQV
-252 EPTSEPTYLRI
+252 TSEPTYLRI

-323 RGLDT
+323 RGMDT

-350 LAELA
+350 LTELG
-355 IKSVVLMTNNPEKI
+355 IQNVVLMTNNPEKI
-369 QALSDAGIESTV
+369 QALSDAGIESSIL
-381 HSLPIAANE
+381 SLPIVANE

-398 KATKLGHI
+398 KATKLGHL

>member
-1 MTTPMISIPEAL
+1 MTTPKISIPEAL

-80 EDQRRTAFTVAV
+80 EDERRTAFTVAV
-92 DFAPGITTGVSATER
+92 DFAPGVTTGVSAVER

-115 EPSTT
+115 ESSTS

-129 VYPLVAHDHVL
+129 VYPLIAHDHVL

-149 GVALSQLSKTSEQAL
+149 GVALSQLSKSSEQAL
-164 LSEIVAEDG
+164 LSEIVATDG
-173 SMARGQTLENF
+173 SMARGETLKSF
-184 AAKHDIPIIAIADL
+184 AATHHIPIIVIADL
-198 AAYYKEN
+198 TAYYKEN
-205 FSATKSPAL
+205 YSATKSPAV

-224 NQMWKIATY
+224 NHMWKIATY
-233 PALRQRDHV
+233 PALRQRDHA
-242 IIAFNPQVTS
+242 IIAFNPQIRT
-252 EPTSEPTYLRI
+252 EPTYLRI

-283 LKAAMDLIVEKGS
+283 LNAAMDLIVEKGS

-323 RGLDT
+323 CGLDT

-335 GHQVDAREWSDAVEI
+335 GHQVDAREWSDTVEI
-350 LAELA
+350 LAELG

-369 QALSDAGIESTV
+369 QALSDAGIESMV
-381 HSLPIAANE
+381 HSLPIPTND
-390 FNQKYLDT
+390 FNKKYLDT

>member
-32 EGDLMLLATQATPEK
+32 EGDLILLATQATPEK

-92 DFAPGITTGVSATER
+92 DFAPGVTTGVSAVER

-115 EPSTT
+115 ESSTS

-129 VYPLVAHDHVL
+129 VYPLIAHDHVL

-149 GVALSQLSKTSEQAL
+149 GVALSQLSKSSEQAL

-173 SMARGQTLENF
+173 SMARGETLKTF
-184 AAKHDIPIIAIADL
+184 AAKYEIPIIAIADL
-198 AAYYKEN
+198 TAYYREN
-205 FSATKSPAL
+205 YSATKSPAV

-224 NQMWKIATY
+224 NHMWKIATY
-233 PALRQRDHV
+233 PALRQRDHA
-242 IIAFNPQVTS
+242 IMAFNPQVTS
-252 EPTSEPTYLRI
+252 ESTYLRI

-283 LKAAMDLIVEKGS
+283 LNAAMDLIVEKGS

-350 LAELA
+350 LSELE

-369 QALSDAGIESTV
+369 QALSDAGIKSTV
-381 HSLPIAANE
+381 LSLPIQANK

-406 RSGE
+406 RVGE

>member
-1 MTTPMISIPEAL
+1 
-13 TRYANG
+13 
-19 EFLIV
+19 
-24 VDDLDREN
+24 
-32 EGDLMLLATQATPEK
+32 
-47 VAFMVTHTTGI
+47 
-58 LCVALTKSRARE
+58 
-70 LNLPLMVENN
+70 MVENN

-92 DFAPGITTGVSATER
+92 DFAPGITTGVSAVER

-115 EPSTT
+115 EPSTS

-129 VYPLVAHDHVL
+129 VYPLIAHDQVL

-149 GVALSQLSKTSEQAL
+149 GVALSQLSKSTEQAL
-164 LSEIVAEDG
+164 LSEIVATDG
-173 SMARGQTLENF
+173 SMARGETLKSF

-198 AAYYKEN
+198 TAYYKEN
-205 FSATKSPAL
+205 YSATKSPAV

-233 PALRQRDHV
+233 PALRQRDHA
-242 IIAFNPQVTS
+242 IIAFNLQIT
-252 EPTSEPTYLRI
+252 TEPTYLRI

-350 LAELA
+350 LAELG

-369 QALSDAGIESTV
+369 QALSDANIESTV

-390 FNQKYLDT
+390 FNKKYLDT

-406 RSGE
+406 RAGE